1 MSPTLGQKSARIALV
16 GNPNAG
22 KTSLFNALTGARQKI
37 GNYPGVT
44 VQKVSGSYC
53 EGGRVIEVVD
63 LPGLYSLAA
72 VSEDETVALGELT
85 TDHPE
90 ESPDLFVAV
99 IDASNLERNL
109 FLFSQVAELGRP
121 ILVALT
127 MTDMVD
133 EFRTAELAARL
144 GVQVV
149 PVVAHKG
156 VGLAEL
162 KAAIE
167 ENLKEPVVP
176 DLELGYPE
184 AVRQAVRRLS
194 ESGAPGTVLD
204 LRHALLTNDAAGAQE
219 WPEASRVVLQEQRK
233 VLLGENLQGRQL
245 DSRTR
250 YAWASQV
257 RRQVTSG
264 PHQSHRLSDRIDAV
278 LTHRVFGLVIFA
290 ALMYGVFQSIYTFAA
305 PLMDLVERL
314 TGGLQDAVGPMLAG
328 TPMLRDLV
336 TDGVIAGV
344 GGVLV
349 FLPQILILFFW
360 IAVLEGTG
368 YLARAAFLMDRLL
381 GWCGLSGRAFI
392 PLLSSYACAIPGIMA
407 ARVMPDSRSRLVTVL
422 VAPLMSCSARL
433 PVYVLLIGL
442 FVEPVYGPA
451 WAGFALFFMHL
462 LGLFVAIPTAWI
474 LNRRLLRGPR
484 IPFLMELPRYQW
496 PKMRDIGLTMWTKAL
511 MFLKTAGT
519 VILAMSVLIWA
530 ALYFPRP
537 AAGAGEVSPTVQLEQ
552 SYLGQFGKTVAPAFE
567 PAGFDWRLTT
577 SVLAAFPAREVV
589 VSAMSVIFGMGEGE
603 DSPELRVALKNA
615 TWPDGRPLMSLWNAM
630 SLMVFCALCCQCLS
644 TVATIKQETGS
655 WKIAWAAFAAMT
667 VLAYGLAVAVYQLG
681 RVLGQV

>member
-1 MSPTLGQKSARIALV
+1 VSPTLGQKSARIALV

-167 ENLKEPVVP
+167 GNLKEPVVP

-264 PHQSHRLSDRIDAV
+264 PHKSHRLSDRIDAV

-328 TPMLRDLV
+328 TPMLQDLV

-537 AAGAGEVSPTVQLEQ
+537 AAGAGEVSPSVQLEQ
-552 SYLGQFGKTVAPAFE
+552 SYLGQFGKTVAPVFE

-630 SLMVFCALCCQCLS
+630 SLMVFFALCCQCLS